1 MSGVWQFGKDYVWR
15 SWGRDPVTITIP
27 PTAGFTE
34 TANNTVVTFDATP
47 SAAYGTTI
55 ASYAWAFGDGQT
67 GTGVK
72 PVHTFT
78 VTPGAQV
85 QFSVKLT
92 VTDTRGGKSSVTQGV
107 TVTAAAGNVPP
118 TAAFTG
124 SILSDGL
131 TFTGD
136 ATASN
141 DVDGTIAAYDWD
153 FGDGTTHATT
163 ATATHVYSSGAV
175 WKVTL
180 AVTDNKGASGTT
192 TGNFTTTSS
201 NKPPTA
207 TFTSQLAADKVTVN
221 FNAAAS
227 TDADGSVAAYSW
239 DFGDGT
245 TGSGKTPV
253 HTYAASGPFMVSLVV
268 QDNAGANS
276 APFRAQVFPV
286 ASGSGGSGVPVYLQG
301 SMTQGIPGTVPVY
314 TLGALG
320 LSSATTNLQ
329 TIVDTLQS
337 STLAAGII
345 QLPGN
350 GWVGSIPN
358 FSHQGS
364 NYGINAPSKVLGY
377 LGDITGGTL
386 NTAIQMAPNAMTSAQ
401 LTSSASSS
409 GIDVAAIRTGANTFY
424 MAGLQLIGA
433 DQQAITDYTATAPN
447 PSRWSGIAGNSVGT
461 NSIFQ
466 NLLFSGFGRA
476 TATSPPGEVGVW
488 NETHSVNLTFRRN
501 EEDGRLPVGSPSRL
515 NSTTSD
521 PYGQS
526 WRRSGGIQW
535 NASTGFLVEDV
546 ECHDSWTSGFTIS
559 FTSTPTSAN
568 QAHDFTIRRLHVYN
582 NSGHGTSSATGQNSG
597 TFRPLNL
604 EFNRGT
610 NHIRQPHFSSTAW
623 AANSDNAHM
632 KMWIY
637 TSNFAGAAYT
647 ADPATAYYV
656 YQPTWDD
663 ASPDDNGCFSIYL
676 GSLSAIPSY
685 RYPTVYLTGAADDTS
700 NPATPYLVKA
710 GTKVPSNI
718 TTANNYYVLKYT

>member
-1 MSGVWQFGKDYVWR
+1 VSGLWQFGKDYVWR
-15 SWGRDPVTITIP
+15 SWGRDPVPITIP
-27 PTAGFTE
+27 PSAAFTE
-34 TANNTVVTFDATP
+34 TANNTVVTFDGTP

-55 ASYAWAFGDGQT
+55 ASYAWTFGDGAT
-67 GTGVK
+67 GTGAK
-72 PVHTFT
+72 PVHTYT
-78 VTPGAQV
+78 VTPGTQV

-92 VTDTRGGKSSVTQGV
+92 VTDTRGGKASVTQGV
-107 TVTAAAGNVPP
+107 SVTASAGNLPP
-118 TAAFTG
+118 TASFTG
-124 SILSDGL
+124 TILSDGL

-136 ATASN
+136 ATASS
-141 DVDGTIAAYDWD
+141 DADGTITAYDWD

-163 ATATHVYSSGAV
+163 PTVTHVYSAGAT

-180 AVTDNKGASGTT
+180 AVTDNKGASGTK
-192 TGNFTTTSS
+192 TGNFTTTAN

-207 TFTSQLAADKVTVN
+207 TFTSQLAADKVTVT

-227 TDADGSVAAYSW
+227 TDADGSVAAYIW
-239 DFGDGT
+239 DFGDGL

-253 HTYAASGPFMVSLVV
+253 HTYAASGPFTVTLVV
-268 QDNAGANS
+268 QDNLGANS

-286 ASGSGGSGVPVYLQG
+286 TSGGGGSTTPVYLQG

-314 TLGALG
+314 TFATLG
-320 LSSATTNLQ
+320 LTTTTTNLQ
-329 TIVDTLQS
+329 TIVDKLQS

-350 GWVGSIPN
+350 GWIGSIPN

-386 NTAIQMAPNAMTSAQ
+386 NTAIQVEPSGMTPAQ
-401 LTSSASSS
+401 LTSSASST
-409 GIDVAAIRTGANTFY
+409 GIDVAAIRTGSNTFY
-424 MAGLQLIGA
+424 MAGLQLIGS
-433 DQQAITDYTATAPN
+433 DQQAITDYTATGPN
-447 PSRWSGIAGNSVGT
+447 PSRWSGVQANNVGP

-476 TATSPPGEVGVW
+476 TASSPPGEIGVW
-488 NETHSVNLTFRRN
+488 NETHAVNLTFRRN
-501 EEDGRLPVGSPSRL
+501 EEDGRLPVGSPSRP
-515 NSTTSD
+515 NSTVAD
-521 PYGQS
+521 PYAEG

-546 ECHDSWTSGFTIS
+546 ECHDTWASGFTIS
-559 FTSTPTSAN
+559 FTSTPLTAN
-568 QAHDFTIRRLHVYN
+568 QAHDFTLRRLHVYN
-582 NSGHGTSSATGQNSG
+582 NSGHGVSTVTGQNSG
-597 TFRPLNL
+597 SFRPLNL
-604 EFNRGT
+604 EFSHGV
-610 NHIRQPHFSSTAW
+610 NHIRQCHFSSPYWSAT
-623 AANSDNAHM
+623 DNAHI

-647 ADPATAYYV
+647 ADPTTEWYI

-663 ASPDDNGCFSIYL
+663 AHPNDNGCFSIYL
-676 GSLSAIPSY
+676 GSLSVNTTY
-685 RYPTVYLTGAADDTS
+685 RIPTVYLTGAADDTS
-700 NPATPYLVKA
+700 NPATPYVVRV

-718 TTANNYYVLKYT
+718 STANNYFVVKYT